1 MYIIMYVIMYVKE
14 TTESCHTKSFFLR
27 MGNHQMTSPALGG
40 TEGSVRLL
48 LTKTHL
54 VPSVALCV
62 PGPRYLVRTFP
73 QPRLSL
79 SRFPPLGVDISKI
92 PS

>member
-1 MYIIMYVIMYVKE
+1 ME
-14 TTESCHTKSFFLR
+14 GTTPQRLGVERKFLR
-27 MGNHQMTSPALGG
+27 SYTYMMGNHQMTSPALGG

-62 PGPRYLVRTFP
+62 PGP
-73 QPRLSL
+73 
-79 SRFPPLGVDISKI
+79 
-92 PS
+92 

>member
-14 TTESCHTKSFFLR
+14 TTETTLR